1 MSRLS
6 CPRFRRQKGFVLLEL
21 ILALS
26 VVSVSLLVLMQAF
39 SLIAYSQTAVF
50 RHTQA
55 YYLLHRKM
63 HELRKEDRS
72 VFSRED
78 TFDPPF
84 ERYRWK
90 ARLEPEKGEDLR
102 KAELT
107 VLWDGERGTHSV
119 SAVTFLRGDG

>member
-1 MSRLS
+1 M
-6 CPRFRRQKGFVLLEL
+6 LLEL

-39 SLIAYSQTAVF
+39 SLIAYSQNTVF
-50 RHTQA
+50 HHTQA

-63 HELRKEDRS
+63 HELRSEDRS
-72 VFSRED
+72 VLSRED
-78 TFDPPF
+78 TFDSPF
-84 ERYRWK
+84 EQYHWK
-90 ARLEPEKGEDLR
+90 ARLGPEKDGNLR

-107 VLWDGERGTHSV
+107 VMWEGEKGTHSV